1 MKIADYG
8 KAITSYIE
16 SPTKFQKDIT
26 KKRASDIFKDRA
38 FLSEGTIV
46 PIPPKKPRQLKDL
59 FERIDRTVA
68 AIRSKTMDAEFLLPG
83 LEEFTQEYIKDGLIS
98 GSKAREFA
106 IERKEYYDNFIKN
119 NPSGT
124 LPSFDFDNDGKET
137 QLTEEEIIERINQ
150 ADGGTVE
157 REDFVDGG
165 VVKYGPNTGKYVL
178 RYTED
183 GKRLKKFF
191 DTKEEFDKFVKIRQD
206 LPRGGKIG
214 DYTKR
219 ITKPSNKE
227 IEIAELVY
235 GDKYNKK
242 GVELWQS
249 LKRSERGG
257 IRQGSV
263 TGISKSKRKGPLP
276 KEVNQLGKEEF
287 IKLAKANKGKTFN
300 EFLEVL
306 KDYKTVRGADFTI
319 DGIRDRLKMYNLGA
333 GFFKREEP
341 KGMSKEVDEKRFQ
354 KRKKMLETTAPF
366 KAKGTGGFQFHHIM
380 NIGGEIPLD
389 TNDIA
394 VISAKMNR
402 TLSPYNRDLNNIAND
417 ITDLINDQPK
427 NYLKRIDELNNK
439 AEGIVK
445 KAVKELP
452 KEYRNLIGFNRVV
465 PVFDEYGTPVNF
477 VGKKFGGSNQKNPG
491 IKLENLST
499 KQANSLRKQIK
510 TDALSFEKAGLK
522 DKILSGTG
530 KVLKGVGKVI
540 KPIGYAAGAKALF
553 DARALADEK
562 GIELSKTDLFMALDS
577 GDPNVAINNYM
588 RRNDPEFA
596 AAERAKDLAQMTDD
610 FEKVGQTTFGKYNDQ
625 IKNIKLP

>member
-16 SPTKFQKDIT
+16 SPTTAQKLKSKANAETLGRTFLAEGSKDIVEPPKSMQVDTTTKGPDLFTIDKFKDKAEIYVGAWHNKALPNDDIKSALNKFTKQGLNDGTFTVDEAIKVVQDLKFQ
-26 KKRASDIFKDRA
+26 FQDRA
-38 FLSEGTIV
+38 QKQRLRDVIPEGI
-46 PIPPKKPRQLKDL
+46 
-59 FERIDRTVA
+59 
-68 AIRSKTMDAEFLLPG
+68 
-83 LEEFTQEYIKDGLIS
+83 
-98 GSKAREFA
+98 
-106 IERKEYYDNFIKN
+106 
-119 NPSGT
+119 
-124 LPSFDFDNDGKET
+124 
-137 QLTEEEIIERINQ
+137 
-150 ADGGTVE
+150 GTVE
-157 REDFVDGG
+157 RDDFVDGG
-165 VVKYGPNTGKYVL
+165 IVKYGPNTGKYVL

-206 LPRGGKIG
+206 LPKGGKIG

-319 DGIRDRLKMYNLGA
+319 DSIRDRLNMYDLGA

-402 TLSPYNRDLNNIAND
+402 TLSPYNKQLND
-417 ITDLINDQPK
+417 IGNEISILISDQPK
-427 NYLKRIDELNNK
+427 DYLKRIDQLNDK

-445 KAVKELP
+445 KATKDLP
-452 KEYRNLIGFNRVV
+452 KEYRNLIGFNKVI
-465 PVFDEYGTPVNF
+465 PVFDENATVIDF
-477 VGKKFGGSNQKNPG
+477 QSKKIGGSDQKQPG
-491 IKLENLST
+491 IKLEKLN
-499 KQANSLRKQIK
+499 KEQATALRKQIK

-522 DKILSGTG
+522 DKILSTSG
-530 KVLKGVGKVI
+530 KVLKTAGKVI
-540 KPIGYAAGAKALF
+540 KPIGYAVGTKALF

-588 RRNDPEFA
+588 RRNNPEFA
-596 AAERAKDLAQMTDD
+596 AAERAKDLAKMTDD
-610 FEKVGQTTFGKYNDQ
+610 FEEVGKNTIFGKYNDQ

>member
-16 SPTKFQKDIT
+16 SPTRLQKQQSKKAAENFLLITGDRIQLADGTTPKAKPFTLDQFKEKANIYMAAYQSNSLPVNDIRLALDDFT
-26 KKRASDIFKDRA
+26 KKGIAD
-38 FLSEGTIV
+38 GTFTADEAIKV
-46 PIPPKKPRQLKDL
+46 VKDL
-59 FERIDRTVA
+59 
-68 AIRSKTMDAEFLLPG
+68 RS
-83 LEEFTQEYIKDGLIS
+83 
-98 GSKAREFA
+98 
-106 IERKEYYDNFIKN
+106 YYRDLAQKQRLRGVVEGI
-119 NPSGT
+119 
-124 LPSFDFDNDGKET
+124 
-137 QLTEEEIIERINQ
+137 
-150 ADGGTVE
+150 GTVDRSE
-157 REDFVDGG
+157 LVDGG
-165 VVKYGPNTGKYVL
+165 LVKQGPNTGKYVL
-178 RYTED
+178 RYTQD
-183 GKRLKKFF
+183 GERLRKFF
-191 DTKEEFDKFVKIRQD
+191 DTKEEFDKFVKIRQN
-206 LPRGGKIG
+206 LPKGGAIG
-214 DYTKR
+214 DYTKK
-219 ITKPSNKE
+219 ISKPSVKE

-235 GDKYNKK
+235 GNKYNKK

-249 LKRSERGG
+249 LKRKERQG
-257 IRQGSV
+257 IRQGST
-263 TGISKSKRKGPLP
+263 TGSTILKGKGPL
-276 KEVNQLGKEEF
+276 KQAANQLGKKEF
-287 IKLAKANKGKTFN
+287 IELAKANKGKTFN

-319 DGIRDRLKMYNLGA
+319 EGIRDRLKMYDLGA

-417 ITDLINDQPK
+417 ITDLINEQPK
-427 NYLKRIDELNNK
+427 GYLKKIDELNDK

-465 PVFDEYGTPVNF
+465 PVLDEYGTPVNF
-477 VGKKFGGSNQKNPG
+477 VGKKFGGSDQKQPG
-491 IKLENLST
+491 IKLENLT
-499 KQANSLRKQIK
+499 KEQATDLRKRIK
-510 TDALSFEKAGLK
+510 TDALSFEKVGLK
-522 DKILSGTG
+522 DKILSTG
-530 KVLKGVGKVI
+530 GKILKTTGKVI
-540 KPIGYAAGAKALF
+540 KPVGYAFGANAVKSAITKA
-553 DARALADEK
+553 DDM
-562 GIELSKTDLFMALDS
+562 GIKLSLTDKIMAFDS
-577 GDPNVAINNYM
+577 GDADIAINNYM

-596 AAERAKDLAQMTDD
+596 AAERAKDLAKMTDD
-610 FEKVGQTTFGKYNDQ
+610 FEEVGQTTFGKYNDQ

>member
-16 SPTKFQKDIT
+16 SPTTAQKLKSKANAETLGRTFLAEGSEDIVEPPKSMQVDTTTKGPDLFTIDKFKDKAEIYVGAWHNKALPNDDIKSALNKFTKQGLNDGTFTVDEAIKVVQDLKFQ
-26 KKRASDIFKDRA
+26 FQDRA
-38 FLSEGTIV
+38 QKQRLRDVIPEGI
-46 PIPPKKPRQLKDL
+46 
-59 FERIDRTVA
+59 
-68 AIRSKTMDAEFLLPG
+68 
-83 LEEFTQEYIKDGLIS
+83 
-98 GSKAREFA
+98 
-106 IERKEYYDNFIKN
+106 
-119 NPSGT
+119 
-124 LPSFDFDNDGKET
+124 
-137 QLTEEEIIERINQ
+137 
-150 ADGGTVE
+150 GTVE
-157 REDFVDGG
+157 RDDFVDGG
-165 VVKYGPNTGKYVL
+165 IVKYGPNTGKYVL

-183 GKRLKKFF
+183 GKRLKNFF

-206 LPRGGKIG
+206 LPKGGKIG

-319 DGIRDRLKMYNLGA
+319 DSIRDRLNMYDLGA

-402 TLSPYNRDLNNIAND
+402 TLSPYNKQLND
-417 ITDLINDQPK
+417 IGNEISILISDQPK
-427 NYLKRIDELNNK
+427 DYLKRIDQLNDK

-445 KAVKELP
+445 KATKDLP
-452 KEYRNLIGFNRVV
+452 KEYRNLIGFNKVI
-465 PVFDEYGTPVNF
+465 PVFDENATVIDF
-477 VGKKFGGSNQKNPG
+477 QSKKIGGSDQKQPG
-491 IKLENLST
+491 IKLEKLN
-499 KQANSLRKQIK
+499 KEQATALRKQIK

-522 DKILSGTG
+522 DKILSTSG
-530 KVLKGVGKVI
+530 KVLKTAGKVI
-540 KPIGYAAGAKALF
+540 KPIGYAVGTKALF

-588 RRNDPEFA
+588 RRNNPEFA
-596 AAERAKDLAQMTDD
+596 AAERAKDLAKMTDD
-610 FEKVGQTTFGKYNDQ
+610 FEEVGKNTIFGKYNDQ

>member
-16 SPTKFQKDIT
+16 SPTRLQKQQSKKAAENFLLITGDRIQLADGTTPKAKPFTLDQFKEKANIYMAAYQSNSLPVNDIRLALDDFT
-26 KKRASDIFKDRA
+26 KKGIAD
-38 FLSEGTIV
+38 GTFTADEAIKV
-46 PIPPKKPRQLKDL
+46 VKDL
-59 FERIDRTVA
+59 
-68 AIRSKTMDAEFLLPG
+68 RS
-83 LEEFTQEYIKDGLIS
+83 
-98 GSKAREFA
+98 
-106 IERKEYYDNFIKN
+106 YYRDLAQKQRLRGVVEGI
-119 NPSGT
+119 
-124 LPSFDFDNDGKET
+124 
-137 QLTEEEIIERINQ
+137 
-150 ADGGTVE
+150 GTVDRSE
-157 REDFVDGG
+157 LVDGG
-165 VVKYGPNTGKYVL
+165 LVKQGPNTGKYVL
-178 RYTED
+178 RYTQD
-183 GKRLKKFF
+183 GKRLRKFF
-191 DTKEEFDKFVKIRQD
+191 DTKEEFDKFVKIRQN
-206 LPRGGKIG
+206 LPKGGAIG
-214 DYTKR
+214 DYTKK
-219 ITKPSNKE
+219 ISKPSVKE

-235 GDKYNKK
+235 GNKYNKK

-249 LKRSERGG
+249 LKRKERQG
-257 IRQGSV
+257 IRQGST
-263 TGISKSKRKGPLP
+263 TGSTILKGKGPQP
-276 KEVNQLGKEEF
+276 KAPNQLGKEEF

-319 DGIRDRLKMYNLGA
+319 EGIRDRLKMYDLGA

-417 ITDLINDQPK
+417 ITDLINEQPK
-427 NYLKRIDELNNK
+427 GYLKKIDELNDK

-465 PVFDEYGTPVNF
+465 PVLDEYGTPVNF
-477 VGKKFGGSNQKNPG
+477 VGKKFGGSDQKQPG
-491 IKLENLST
+491 IKLENLT
-499 KQANSLRKQIK
+499 KEQATDLRKRIK
-510 TDALSFEKAGLK
+510 TDALSFEKVGLK
-522 DKILSGTG
+522 DKILSTG
-530 KVLKGVGKVI
+530 GKILKTTGKVI
-540 KPIGYAAGAKALF
+540 KPVGYAFGANAVKSAITKA
-553 DARALADEK
+553 DDM
-562 GIELSKTDLFMALDS
+562 GIKLSLTDKIMAFDS
-577 GDPNVAINNYM
+577 GDADIAINNYM

-596 AAERAKDLAQMTDD
+596 AAERAKDLAKMTDD
-610 FEKVGQTTFGKYNDQ
+610 FEEVGQTTFGKYNDQ

>member
-16 SPTKFQKDIT
+16 SPTIAQKLQSKAKAQTLDRT
-26 KKRASDIFKDRA
+26 FLAEGTSPKAKPFTLDQFKD
-38 FLSEGTIV
+38 
-46 PIPPKKPRQLKDL
+46 K
-59 FERIDRTVA
+59 
-68 AIRSKTMDAEFLLPG
+68 AEIYVGAYHNNILPTADIKSA
-83 LEEFTQEYIKDGLIS
+83 LNKFTQKGIDDGTFSADEAIKVVQDLKSYFVDMAQKQRLRGVVEGI
-98 GSKAREFA
+98 
-106 IERKEYYDNFIKN
+106 
-119 NPSGT
+119 
-124 LPSFDFDNDGKET
+124 
-137 QLTEEEIIERINQ
+137 
-150 ADGGTVE
+150 GTVE
-157 REDFVDGG
+157 RDEFVDGG

-206 LPRGGKIG
+206 LPKGGKIG

-249 LKRSERGG
+249 LKTSERGG

-300 EFLEVL
+300 EFLKVL

-499 KQANSLRKQIK
+499 EQANSLRKQIK

-540 KPIGYAAGAKALF
+540 KPIGYAVGAKALF

-596 AAERAKDLAQMTDD
+596 AAERAKDLAKMTDD
-610 FEKVGQTTFGKYNDQ
+610 FEEVGQTTFGKYNDQ

>member
-16 SPTKFQKDIT
+16 SPTTAQKLLT
-26 KKRASDIFKDRA
+26 KSKVQPLDRTLLA
-38 FLSEGTIV
+38 DGTEI
-46 PIPPKKPRQLKDL
+46 IPQKKPKQLKDL
-59 FERIDRTVA
+59 FEKINRTVLA
-68 AIRSKTMDAEFLLPG
+68 VRSNTISPELIVPN
-83 LEEFTQEYIKDGLIS
+83 LEKETQEYIKDGIIS
-98 GSKAREFA
+98 GADARKFA
-106 IERKEYYDNFIKN
+106 IERKEYWDNWIKE
-119 NPSGT
+119 NPGGT
-124 LPSFDFDNDGKET
+124 TPSFEFDNEGNA
-137 QLTEEEIIERINQ
+137 TELSQEKIIERINES
-150 ADGGTVE
+150 DGG
-157 REDFVDGG
+157 RIGFVDGG
-165 VVKYGPNTGKYVL
+165 EVLQGPNKGKYVL

-206 LPRGGKIG
+206 LPRGGAIG

-219 ITKPSNKE
+219 ITKPSKKE

-235 GDKYNKK
+235 GEKYKKK

-249 LKRSERGG
+249 LKTSERGG

-263 TGISKSKRKGPLP
+263 TGISVSKRKGPLP

-610 FEKVGQTTFGKYNDQ
+610 FEEVGQTTFGKYNDQ

>member
-16 SPTKFQKDIT
+16 SPTRLQKQQSKKAAENFLLITGDRIQLAEGSAPKAKPFTLDQFKEKANIYMAAYQSNSLPVNDIRLALDDFT
-26 KKRASDIFKDRA
+26 KKGIAD
-38 FLSEGTIV
+38 GTFTADEAIKV
-46 PIPPKKPRQLKDL
+46 VKDL
-59 FERIDRTVA
+59 RSYYRDLAQKQRLRGVVEGIGDVDR
-68 AIRSKTMDAEFLLPG
+68 SEL
-83 LEEFTQEYIKDGLIS
+83 
-98 GSKAREFA
+98 
-106 IERKEYYDNFIKN
+106 
-119 NPSGT
+119 
-124 LPSFDFDNDGKET
+124 
-137 QLTEEEIIERINQ
+137 
-150 ADGGTVE
+150 
-157 REDFVDGG
+157 VDGG
-165 VVKYGPNTGKYVL
+165 LVKQGPNTGKYVL
-178 RYTED
+178 RYTQD
-183 GKRLKKFF
+183 GERLRKFF
-191 DTKEEFDKFVKIRQD
+191 DTKEEFDKFVKIRQN
-206 LPRGGKIG
+206 LPKGGAIG
-214 DYTKR
+214 DYTKK
-219 ITKPSNKE
+219 ISKPSVKE

-235 GDKYNKK
+235 GNKYNKK

-249 LKRSERGG
+249 LKRKERQG
-257 IRQGSV
+257 IRQGST
-263 TGISKSKRKGPLP
+263 TGSTILKGKGPQP
-276 KEVNQLGKEEF
+276 KAPNQLGKEEF

-319 DGIRDRLKMYNLGA
+319 EGIRDRLKMYDLGA

-417 ITDLINDQPK
+417 ITDLINEQPK
-427 NYLKRIDELNNK
+427 GYLKKIDELNDK

-465 PVFDEYGTPVNF
+465 PVLDEYGTPVNF
-477 VGKKFGGSNQKNPG
+477 VGKKFGGSDQKQPG
-491 IKLENLST
+491 IKLENLT
-499 KQANSLRKQIK
+499 KEQATDLRKRIK
-510 TDALSFEKAGLK
+510 TDALSFEKVGLK
-522 DKILSGTG
+522 DKILSTG
-530 KVLKGVGKVI
+530 GKILKTTGKVI
-540 KPIGYAAGAKALF
+540 KPVGYAFGANAVKSAITKA
-553 DARALADEK
+553 DDM
-562 GIELSKTDLFMALDS
+562 GIKLSLTDKIMAFDS
-577 GDPNVAINNYM
+577 GDADIAINNYM

-596 AAERAKDLAQMTDD
+596 AAERAKDLAKMTDD
-610 FEKVGQTTFGKYNDQ
+610 FEEVGQTTFGKYNDQ

>member
-16 SPTKFQKDIT
+16 SPTRLQKQQSKKAAENFLLITGDRIQLAEGSAPKAKPFTLDQFKEKANIYMAAYQSNSLPVNDIRLALDDFT
-26 KKRASDIFKDRA
+26 KKGIAD
-38 FLSEGTIV
+38 GTFTADEAIKV
-46 PIPPKKPRQLKDL
+46 VKDL
-59 FERIDRTVA
+59 RSYYRDLAQKQRLRGVVEGIGDVDR
-68 AIRSKTMDAEFLLPG
+68 SEL
-83 LEEFTQEYIKDGLIS
+83 
-98 GSKAREFA
+98 
-106 IERKEYYDNFIKN
+106 
-119 NPSGT
+119 
-124 LPSFDFDNDGKET
+124 
-137 QLTEEEIIERINQ
+137 
-150 ADGGTVE
+150 
-157 REDFVDGG
+157 VDGG
-165 VVKYGPNTGKYVL
+165 LVKQGPNTGKYVL
-178 RYTED
+178 RYTQD
-183 GKRLKKFF
+183 GERLRKFF
-191 DTKEEFDKFVKIRQD
+191 DTKEEFDKFVKIRQN
-206 LPRGGKIG
+206 LPKGGAIG
-214 DYTKR
+214 DYTKK
-219 ITKPSNKE
+219 ISKPSVKE

-235 GDKYNKK
+235 GNKYNKK

-249 LKRSERGG
+249 LKRKERQG
-257 IRQGSV
+257 IRQGST
-263 TGISKSKRKGPLP
+263 TGSTILKGKGPQP
-276 KEVNQLGKEEF
+276 KAPNQLGKEEF

-319 DGIRDRLKMYNLGA
+319 EGIRDRLKMYDLGA

-417 ITDLINDQPK
+417 ITDLINEQPK
-427 NYLKRIDELNNK
+427 GYLKKIDELNDK

-477 VGKKFGGSNQKNPG
+477 VGKKFGGSDQKQPG
-491 IKLENLST
+491 IKLENLT
-499 KQANSLRKQIK
+499 KEQATDLRKRIK
-510 TDALSFEKAGLK
+510 TDALSFEKVGLK
-522 DKILSGTG
+522 DKILSTG
-530 KVLKGVGKVI
+530 GKILKTTGKVI
-540 KPIGYAAGAKALF
+540 KPVGYAFGANAVKSAITKA
-553 DARALADEK
+553 DDM
-562 GIELSKTDLFMALDS
+562 GIKLSLTDKIMAFDS
-577 GDPNVAINNYM
+577 GDADIAINNYM

-596 AAERAKDLAQMTDD
+596 AAERAKDLAKMTDD
-610 FEKVGQTTFGKYNDQ
+610 FEEVGQTTFGKYNDQ

>member
-16 SPTKFQKDIT
+16 SPTRLQKQQSKKAAENFLLITGDRIQLAEGSAPKAKPFTLDQFKEKANIYMAAYQSNSLPVNDIRLALDDFT
-26 KKRASDIFKDRA
+26 KKGIAD
-38 FLSEGTIV
+38 GTFTADEAIKV
-46 PIPPKKPRQLKDL
+46 VKDL
-59 FERIDRTVA
+59 
-68 AIRSKTMDAEFLLPG
+68 RS
-83 LEEFTQEYIKDGLIS
+83 
-98 GSKAREFA
+98 
-106 IERKEYYDNFIKN
+106 YYRDLAQKQRLRGVVEGI
-119 NPSGT
+119 
-124 LPSFDFDNDGKET
+124 
-137 QLTEEEIIERINQ
+137 
-150 ADGGTVE
+150 GTVDRSE
-157 REDFVDGG
+157 LVDGG
-165 VVKYGPNTGKYVL
+165 LVKQGPNTGKYVL
-178 RYTED
+178 RYTQD
-183 GKRLKKFF
+183 GKRLRKFF
-191 DTKEEFDKFVKIRQD
+191 DTKEEFDKFVKIRQN
-206 LPRGGKIG
+206 LPKGGAIG
-214 DYTKR
+214 DYTKK
-219 ITKPSNKE
+219 ISKPSVKE

-235 GDKYNKK
+235 GNKYNKK

-249 LKRSERGG
+249 LKRKERQG
-257 IRQGSV
+257 IRQGST
-263 TGISKSKRKGPLP
+263 TGSTILKGKGPQP
-276 KEVNQLGKEEF
+276 KAPNQLGKEEF

-319 DGIRDRLKMYNLGA
+319 EGIRDRLKMYDLGA

-417 ITDLINDQPK
+417 ITDLINEQPK
-427 NYLKRIDELNNK
+427 GYLKKIDELNDK

-477 VGKKFGGSNQKNPG
+477 VGKKFGGSDQKQPG
-491 IKLENLST
+491 IKLENLT
-499 KQANSLRKQIK
+499 KEQATDLRKRIK
-510 TDALSFEKAGLK
+510 TDALSFEKVGLK
-522 DKILSGTG
+522 DKILSTG
-530 KVLKGVGKVI
+530 GKILKTTGKVI
-540 KPIGYAAGAKALF
+540 KPVGYAFGANAVKSAITKA
-553 DARALADEK
+553 DDM
-562 GIELSKTDLFMALDS
+562 GIKLSLTDKIMAFDS
-577 GDPNVAINNYM
+577 GDADIAINNYM

-596 AAERAKDLAQMTDD
+596 AAERAKDLAKMTDD
-610 FEKVGQTTFGKYNDQ
+610 FEEVGQTTFGKYNDQ

>member
-16 SPTKFQKDIT
+16 SPTRLQKQQSKKAAENFLLITGDRIQLAEGSAPKAKPFTLDQFKEKANIYMAAYQSNSLPVNDIRLALDDFT
-26 KKRASDIFKDRA
+26 KKGIAD
-38 FLSEGTIV
+38 GTFTADEAIKV
-46 PIPPKKPRQLKDL
+46 VKDL
-59 FERIDRTVA
+59 
-68 AIRSKTMDAEFLLPG
+68 RS
-83 LEEFTQEYIKDGLIS
+83 
-98 GSKAREFA
+98 
-106 IERKEYYDNFIKN
+106 YYRDLAQKQRLRGVVEGI
-119 NPSGT
+119 
-124 LPSFDFDNDGKET
+124 
-137 QLTEEEIIERINQ
+137 
-150 ADGGTVE
+150 GTVDRSE
-157 REDFVDGG
+157 LVDGG
-165 VVKYGPNTGKYVL
+165 LVKQGPNTGKYVL
-178 RYTED
+178 RYTQD
-183 GKRLKKFF
+183 GERLRKFF
-191 DTKEEFDKFVKIRQD
+191 DTKEEFDKFVKIRQN
-206 LPRGGKIG
+206 LPKGGAIG
-214 DYTKR
+214 DYTKK
-219 ITKPSNKE
+219 ISKPSVKE

-235 GDKYNKK
+235 GNKYNKK

-249 LKRSERGG
+249 LKRKERQG
-257 IRQGSV
+257 IRQGST
-263 TGISKSKRKGPLP
+263 TGSTILKGKGPQP
-276 KEVNQLGKEEF
+276 KAPNQLGKEEF

-319 DGIRDRLKMYNLGA
+319 EGIRDRLKMYDLGA

-366 KAKGTGGFQFHHIM
+366 KAKGTGAFQFHHIM

-417 ITDLINDQPK
+417 ITDLINEQPK
-427 NYLKRIDELNNK
+427 GYLKKIDELNDK

-465 PVFDEYGTPVNF
+465 PVLDEYGTPVNF
-477 VGKKFGGSNQKNPG
+477 VGKKFGGSDQKQPG
-491 IKLENLST
+491 IKLENLT
-499 KQANSLRKQIK
+499 KEQATDLRKRIK
-510 TDALSFEKAGLK
+510 TDALSFEKVGLK
-522 DKILSGTG
+522 DKILSTG
-530 KVLKGVGKVI
+530 GKILKTTGKVI
-540 KPIGYAAGAKALF
+540 KPVGYAFGANAVKSAITKA
-553 DARALADEK
+553 DDM
-562 GIELSKTDLFMALDS
+562 GIKLSLTDKIMAFDS
-577 GDPNVAINNYM
+577 GDADIAINNYM

-596 AAERAKDLAQMTDD
+596 AAERAKDLAKMTDD
-610 FEKVGQTTFGKYNDQ
+610 FEEVGQTTFGKYNDQ

>member
-1 MKIADYG
+1 MVRRTPFANGSEKPTPRTFQDKLSTLKEASRGLDPES
-8 KAITSYIE
+8 TLRLFDFYIQE
-16 SPTKFQKDIT
+16 ALTKGELTEQQ
-26 KKRASDIFKDRA
+26 ASGIYQSLPQAEIK
-38 FLSEGTIV
+38 ETIET
-46 PIPPKKPRQLKDL
+46 
-59 FERIDRTVA
+59 FER
-68 AIRSKTMDAEFLLPG
+68 E
-83 LEEFTQEYIKDGLIS
+83 
-98 GSKAREFA
+98 
-106 IERKEYYDNFIKN
+106 N
-119 NPSGT
+119 
-124 LPSFDFDNDGKET
+124 
-137 QLTEEEIIERINQ
+137 
-150 ADGGTVE
+150 
-157 REDFVDGG
+157 FVDGG
-165 VVKYGPNTGKYVL
+165 EVLQGPNKGKYLL

-191 DTKEEFDKFVKIRQD
+191 DTKEEFEEFAETRRN
-206 LPRGGKIG
+206 LPKGGARDQSKNISVP
-214 DYTKR
+214 TK
-219 ITKPSNKE
+219 KE
-227 IEIAELVY
+227 QQIANQFY
-235 GDKYNKK
+235 GPRYNLT
-242 GVELWQS
+242 GRELWRS
-249 LKRSERGG
+249 LTGKERAGIKRGAT
-257 IRQGSV
+257 
-263 TGISKSKRKGPLP
+263 TGISVTKGKGPV
-276 KEVNQLGKEEF
+276 KQAANQLGKEEF
-287 IKLAKANKGKTFN
+287 IELAKANKGKTYK

-306 KDYKTVRGADFTI
+306 KPYKTVRGADFTYE
-319 DGIRDRLKMYNLGA
+319 GIADRVKMYGLGA

-341 KGMSKEVDEKRFQ
+341 KGMSKESDEKRLR

-366 KAKGTGGFQFHHIM
+366 RAKGTKKFQFHHIM

-394 VISAKMNR
+394 VISGKMNR
-402 TLSPYNRDLNNIAND
+402 TLAPYNKDLNNIAND
-417 ITDLINDQPK
+417 ISDLISDQPK
-427 NYLKRIDELNNK
+427 NYLKRIDELNDQ

-465 PVFDEYGTPVNF
+465 PVFDEYGTPINF
-477 VGKKFGGSNQKNPG
+477 VGKKFGGSNQKQPG
-491 IKLENLST
+491 IKLEKLT
-499 KQANSLRKQIK
+499 TEQANSLRKQIK

-596 AAERAKDLAQMTDD
+596 AAERAKDLGRLSDD
-610 FEKVGQTTFGKYNDQ
+610 FEEVGQSTFGKFNDQ

>member
-16 SPTKFQKDIT
+16 SPTTAQKLQAKEKAQTLGRTLLAEGSEDIVEPSKSMQVDTTT
-26 KKRASDIFKDRA
+26 KGPDLFTIDDFKDKAYIYVGAYHNNALPTADIKSALNKFTQKGIDDGTFTADEAIKVVQDLKYQFVDRA
-38 FLSEGTIV
+38 QKQRLRDVIIEGT
-46 PIPPKKPRQLKDL
+46 
-59 FERIDRTVA
+59 
-68 AIRSKTMDAEFLLPG
+68 
-83 LEEFTQEYIKDGLIS
+83 
-98 GSKAREFA
+98 
-106 IERKEYYDNFIKN
+106 
-119 NPSGT
+119 
-124 LPSFDFDNDGKET
+124 
-137 QLTEEEIIERINQ
+137 
-150 ADGGTVE
+150 GTVE
-157 REDFVDGG
+157 RDEFVDGG

-183 GKRLKKFF
+183 GKRLRKFF

-206 LPRGGKIG
+206 LPKGGKIG

-249 LKRSERGG
+249 LKTSERSG
-257 IRQGSV
+257 IRRGSI

-445 KAVKELP
+445 KAIKELP

-499 KQANSLRKQIK
+499 EQANSLRKQIK

-540 KPIGYAAGAKALF
+540 KPIGYAVGAKALF

-596 AAERAKDLAQMTDD
+596 AAERAKDLAKMTDD
-610 FEKVGQTTFGKYNDQ
+610 FEEVGQTTFGKYNDQ

>member
-16 SPTKFQKDIT
+16 SPTRLQKQQSKKAAENFLLITGDRIQLAEGSAPKAKPFTLDQFKEKANIYMAAYQSNSLPVNDIRLALDDFT
-26 KKRASDIFKDRA
+26 KKGIAD
-38 FLSEGTIV
+38 GTFTADEAIKV
-46 PIPPKKPRQLKDL
+46 VKDL
-59 FERIDRTVA
+59 
-68 AIRSKTMDAEFLLPG
+68 RS
-83 LEEFTQEYIKDGLIS
+83 
-98 GSKAREFA
+98 
-106 IERKEYYDNFIKN
+106 YYRDLAQKQRLRGVVEGI
-119 NPSGT
+119 
-124 LPSFDFDNDGKET
+124 
-137 QLTEEEIIERINQ
+137 
-150 ADGGTVE
+150 GTVDRSE
-157 REDFVDGG
+157 LVDGG
-165 VVKYGPNTGKYVL
+165 LVKQGPNTGKYVL
-178 RYTED
+178 RYTQD
-183 GKRLKKFF
+183 GERLRKFF
-191 DTKEEFDKFVKIRQD
+191 DTKEEFDKFVKIRQN
-206 LPRGGKIG
+206 LPKGGAIG
-214 DYTKR
+214 DYTKK
-219 ITKPSNKE
+219 ISKPSVKE

-235 GDKYNKK
+235 GNKYNKK

-249 LKRSERGG
+249 LKRKERQG
-257 IRQGSV
+257 IRQGST
-263 TGISKSKRKGPLP
+263 TGSTILKGKGPQP
-276 KEVNQLGKEEF
+276 KAPNQLGKEEF

-319 DGIRDRLKMYNLGA
+319 EGIRDRLKMYDLGA

-417 ITDLINDQPK
+417 ITDLINEQPK
-427 NYLKRIDELNNK
+427 GYLKKIDELNDK

-477 VGKKFGGSNQKNPG
+477 VGKKFGGSDQKQPG
-491 IKLENLST
+491 IKLENLT
-499 KQANSLRKQIK
+499 KEQATDLRKRIK
-510 TDALSFEKAGLK
+510 TDALSFEKVGLK
-522 DKILSGTG
+522 DKILSTG
-530 KVLKGVGKVI
+530 GKILKTTGKVI
-540 KPIGYAAGAKALF
+540 KPVGYAFGANAVKSAITKA
-553 DARALADEK
+553 DDM
-562 GIELSKTDLFMALDS
+562 GIKLSLTDKIMAFDS
-577 GDPNVAINNYM
+577 GDADIAINNYM

-596 AAERAKDLAQMTDD
+596 AAERAKDLAKMTDD
-610 FEKVGQTTFGKYNDQ
+610 FEEVGQTTFGKYNDQ

>member
-16 SPTKFQKDIT
+16 SPTRLQKQQSKKAAENFLLITGDRIQLADGTTPKAKPFTLDQFKEKANIYMAAYQSNSLPVNDIRLALDDFT
-26 KKRASDIFKDRA
+26 KKGIAD
-38 FLSEGTIV
+38 GTFTADEAIKV
-46 PIPPKKPRQLKDL
+46 VKDL
-59 FERIDRTVA
+59 
-68 AIRSKTMDAEFLLPG
+68 RS
-83 LEEFTQEYIKDGLIS
+83 
-98 GSKAREFA
+98 
-106 IERKEYYDNFIKN
+106 YYRDLAQKQRLRGVVEGI
-119 NPSGT
+119 
-124 LPSFDFDNDGKET
+124 
-137 QLTEEEIIERINQ
+137 
-150 ADGGTVE
+150 GTVDRSE
-157 REDFVDGG
+157 LVDGG
-165 VVKYGPNTGKYVL
+165 LVKQGPNTGKYVL
-178 RYTED
+178 RYTQD
-183 GKRLKKFF
+183 GERLRKFF
-191 DTKEEFDKFVKIRQD
+191 DTKEEFDKFVKIRQN
-206 LPRGGKIG
+206 LPKGGAIG
-214 DYTKR
+214 DYTKK
-219 ITKPSNKE
+219 ISKPSVKE

-235 GDKYNKK
+235 GNKYNKK

-249 LKRSERGG
+249 LKRKERQG
-257 IRQGSV
+257 IRQGST
-263 TGISKSKRKGPLP
+263 TGSTILKGKGPQP
-276 KEVNQLGKEEF
+276 KAPNQLGKEEF

-319 DGIRDRLKMYNLGA
+319 EGIRDRLKMYDLGA

-417 ITDLINDQPK
+417 ITDLINEQPK
-427 NYLKRIDELNNK
+427 GYLKKIDELNDK

-465 PVFDEYGTPVNF
+465 PVLDEYGTPVNF
-477 VGKKFGGSNQKNPG
+477 VGKKFGGSDQKQPG
-491 IKLENLST
+491 IKLENLT
-499 KQANSLRKQIK
+499 KEQATDLRKRIK
-510 TDALSFEKAGLK
+510 TDALSFEKVGLK
-522 DKILSGTG
+522 DKILSTG
-530 KVLKGVGKVI
+530 GKILKTTGKVI
-540 KPIGYAAGAKALF
+540 KPVGYAFGANAVKSAITKA
-553 DARALADEK
+553 DDM
-562 GIELSKTDLFMALDS
+562 GIKLSLTDKIMAFDS
-577 GDPNVAINNYM
+577 GDADIAINNYM

-596 AAERAKDLAQMTDD
+596 AAERAKDLAKMTDD
-610 FEKVGQTTFGKYNDQ
+610 FEEVGQTTFGKYNDQ

>member
-16 SPTKFQKDIT
+16 SPTRLQKQQSKKAAENFLLITGDRIQLAEGSAPKAKPFTLDQFKEKANIYMAAYQSNSLPVNDIRLALDDFT
-26 KKRASDIFKDRA
+26 KKGIAD
-38 FLSEGTIV
+38 GTFTADEAIKV
-46 PIPPKKPRQLKDL
+46 VKDL
-59 FERIDRTVA
+59 
-68 AIRSKTMDAEFLLPG
+68 RS
-83 LEEFTQEYIKDGLIS
+83 
-98 GSKAREFA
+98 
-106 IERKEYYDNFIKN
+106 YYRDLAQKQRLRGVVEGI
-119 NPSGT
+119 
-124 LPSFDFDNDGKET
+124 
-137 QLTEEEIIERINQ
+137 
-150 ADGGTVE
+150 GTVDRSE
-157 REDFVDGG
+157 LVDGG
-165 VVKYGPNTGKYVL
+165 LVKQGPNTGKYVL
-178 RYTED
+178 RYTQD
-183 GKRLKKFF
+183 GKRLRKFF
-191 DTKEEFDKFVKIRQD
+191 DTKEEFDKFVKIRQN
-206 LPRGGKIG
+206 LPKGGAIG
-214 DYTKR
+214 DYTKK
-219 ITKPSNKE
+219 ISKPSVKE

-235 GDKYNKK
+235 GNKYNKK

-249 LKRSERGG
+249 LKRKERQG
-257 IRQGSV
+257 IRQGST
-263 TGISKSKRKGPLP
+263 TGSTILKGKGPQP
-276 KEVNQLGKEEF
+276 KAPNQLGKEEF

-319 DGIRDRLKMYNLGA
+319 EGIRDRLKMYDLGA

-417 ITDLINDQPK
+417 ITDLINEQPK
-427 NYLKRIDELNNK
+427 GYLKKIDELNDK

-465 PVFDEYGTPVNF
+465 PVLDEYGTPVNF
-477 VGKKFGGSNQKNPG
+477 VGKKFGGSDQKQPG
-491 IKLENLST
+491 IKLENLT
-499 KQANSLRKQIK
+499 KEQATDLRKRIK
-510 TDALSFEKAGLK
+510 TDALSFEKVGLK
-522 DKILSGTG
+522 DKILSTG
-530 KVLKGVGKVI
+530 GKILKTTGKVI
-540 KPIGYAAGAKALF
+540 KPVGYAFGANAVKSAITKA
-553 DARALADEK
+553 DDM
-562 GIELSKTDLFMALDS
+562 GIKLSLTDKIMAFDS
-577 GDPNVAINNYM
+577 GDADIAINNYM

-596 AAERAKDLAQMTDD
+596 AAERAKDLAKMTDD
-610 FEKVGQTTFGKYNDQ
+610 FEEVGQTTFGKYNDQ

>member
-16 SPTKFQKDIT
+16 SPTRLQKQQSKKAAENFLLITGDRIQLAEGSAPKAKPFTLDQFKEKANIYMAAYQSNSLPVNDIRLALDDFT
-26 KKRASDIFKDRA
+26 KKGIAD
-38 FLSEGTIV
+38 GTFTADEAIKV
-46 PIPPKKPRQLKDL
+46 VKDL
-59 FERIDRTVA
+59 
-68 AIRSKTMDAEFLLPG
+68 RS
-83 LEEFTQEYIKDGLIS
+83 
-98 GSKAREFA
+98 
-106 IERKEYYDNFIKN
+106 YYRDLAQKQRLRGVVEGI
-119 NPSGT
+119 
-124 LPSFDFDNDGKET
+124 
-137 QLTEEEIIERINQ
+137 
-150 ADGGTVE
+150 GTVDRSE
-157 REDFVDGG
+157 LVDGG
-165 VVKYGPNTGKYVL
+165 LVKQGPNTGKYVL
-178 RYTED
+178 RYTQD
-183 GKRLKKFF
+183 GERLRKFF
-191 DTKEEFDKFVKIRQD
+191 DTKEEFDKFVKIRQN
-206 LPRGGKIG
+206 LPKGGAIG
-214 DYTKR
+214 DYTKK
-219 ITKPSNKE
+219 ISKPSVKE

-235 GDKYNKK
+235 GNKYNKK

-249 LKRSERGG
+249 LKRKERQG
-257 IRQGSV
+257 IRQGST
-263 TGISKSKRKGPLP
+263 TGSTILKGKGPQP
-276 KEVNQLGKEEF
+276 KAPNQLGKEEF

-319 DGIRDRLKMYNLGA
+319 EGIRDRLKMYDLGA

-417 ITDLINDQPK
+417 ITDLINEQPK
-427 NYLKRIDELNNK
+427 GYLKKIDELNDK

-465 PVFDEYGTPVNF
+465 PVLDEYGTPVNF
-477 VGKKFGGSNQKNPG
+477 VGKKFGGSDQKQPG
-491 IKLENLST
+491 IKLENLT
-499 KQANSLRKQIK
+499 KEQATDLRKRIK
-510 TDALSFEKAGLK
+510 TDALSFEKVGLK
-522 DKILSGTG
+522 DKILSTG
-530 KVLKGVGKVI
+530 GKILKTTGKVI
-540 KPIGYAAGAKALF
+540 KPVGYAFGANAVKSAITKA
-553 DARALADEK
+553 DDM
-562 GIELSKTDLFMALDS
+562 GIKLSLTDKIMAFDS
-577 GDPNVAINNYM
+577 GDADIAINNYM

-596 AAERAKDLAQMTDD
+596 AAERAKDLAKMTDD
-610 FEKVGQTTFGKYNDQ
+610 FEEVGQTTFGKYNDQ

>member
-16 SPTKFQKDIT
+16 SPTKEEKDLL
-26 KKRASDIFKDRA
+26 KLRAESADRTLLA
-38 FLSEGTIV
+38 EGTT
-46 PIPPKKPRQLKDL
+46 PPPRKPKQLKDL
-59 FERIDRTVA
+59 YEKINRTVIG
-68 AIRSKTMDAEFLLPG
+68 IRSNNFAPELLLPN
-83 LEEFTQEYIKDGLIS
+83 LEKATQEYIKEGLIS
-98 GSKAREFA
+98 GADARKFA
-106 IERKEYYDNFIKN
+106 IERKEYWDKWIQDN
-119 NPSGT
+119 PGGT
-124 LPSFDFDNDGKET
+124 VPVFDFDNEGNAIEVSD
-137 QLTEEEIIERINQ
+137 EEVIERLNE
-150 ADGGTVE
+150 ADGG
-157 REDFVDGG
+157 RIGFVDGG
-165 VVKYGPNTGKYVL
+165 VIKYGPNIGKYAL

-183 GKRLKKFF
+183 GKRLRKIF
-191 DTKEEFDKFVKIRQD
+191 DTKEEFEAFAEMRRN
-206 LPRGGKIG
+206 LPKGGKIG

-235 GDKYNKK
+235 GEKYNKK

-249 LKRSERGG
+249 LKTSERGG
-257 IRQGSV
+257 IRQGSI
-263 TGISKSKRKGPLP
+263 TGISKSKRKGPLA

-319 DGIRDRLKMYNLGA
+319 DGIRDRLKMYDLGA

-402 TLSPYNRDLNNIAND
+402 TLSPYNKQLND
-417 ITDLINDQPK
+417 IGNEISILISDQPK
-427 NYLKRIDELNNK
+427 DYLKRIDELNNK

-499 KQANSLRKQIK
+499 EQANSLRKQIK
-510 TDALSFEKAGLK
+510 TDALSFEKVGLK
-522 DKILSGTG
+522 DKILSTG
-530 KVLKGVGKVI
+530 GKILKTTGKVI
-540 KPIGYAAGAKALF
+540 KPIGYAIGVGSAFQAKS
-553 DARALADEK
+553 LADEM
-562 GIELSKTDLFMALDS
+562 GIDLKPQDYAAAIEM
-577 GDPNVAINNYM
+577 GDAQAAINM
-588 RRNDPEFA
+588 WKMRNDPEYA
-596 AAERAKDLAQMTDD
+596 AAERAKTMAIPLDEGTYEAID
-610 FEKVGQTTFGKYNDQ
+610 EQTSTFGKYNDQ

>member
-16 SPTKFQKDIT
+16 SPTRLQKQQSKKAAENFLLITGDRIQLADGTTPKAKPFTLDQFKEKANIYMAAYQSNSLPVNDIRLALDDFT
-26 KKRASDIFKDRA
+26 KKGIAD
-38 FLSEGTIV
+38 GTFTADEAIKV
-46 PIPPKKPRQLKDL
+46 VKDL
-59 FERIDRTVA
+59 
-68 AIRSKTMDAEFLLPG
+68 RS
-83 LEEFTQEYIKDGLIS
+83 
-98 GSKAREFA
+98 
-106 IERKEYYDNFIKN
+106 YYRDLAQKQRLRGVVEGI
-119 NPSGT
+119 
-124 LPSFDFDNDGKET
+124 
-137 QLTEEEIIERINQ
+137 
-150 ADGGTVE
+150 GTVDRSE
-157 REDFVDGG
+157 LVDGG
-165 VVKYGPNTGKYVL
+165 LVKQGPNTGKYVL
-178 RYTED
+178 RYTQD
-183 GKRLKKFF
+183 GERLRKFF
-191 DTKEEFDKFVKIRQD
+191 DTKEEFDKFVKIRQN
-206 LPRGGKIG
+206 LPKGGAIG
-214 DYTKR
+214 DYTKK
-219 ITKPSNKE
+219 ISKPSVKE

-235 GDKYNKK
+235 GNKYNKK

-249 LKRSERGG
+249 LKRKERQG
-257 IRQGSV
+257 IRQGST
-263 TGISKSKRKGPLP
+263 TGSTILKGKGPQP
-276 KEVNQLGKEEF
+276 KAPNQLGKEEF

-319 DGIRDRLKMYNLGA
+319 EGIRDRLKMYDLGA

-417 ITDLINDQPK
+417 ITDLINEQPK
-427 NYLKRIDELNNK
+427 GYLKKIDELNDK

-477 VGKKFGGSNQKNPG
+477 VGKKFGGSDQKQPG
-491 IKLENLST
+491 IKLENLT
-499 KQANSLRKQIK
+499 KEQATDLRKRIK
-510 TDALSFEKAGLK
+510 TDALSFEKVGLK
-522 DKILSGTG
+522 DKILSTG
-530 KVLKGVGKVI
+530 GKILKTTGKVI
-540 KPIGYAAGAKALF
+540 KPVGYAFGANAVKSAITKA
-553 DARALADEK
+553 DDM
-562 GIELSKTDLFMALDS
+562 GIKLSLTDKIMAFDS
-577 GDPNVAINNYM
+577 GDADIAINNYM

-596 AAERAKDLAQMTDD
+596 AAERAKDLAKMTDD
-610 FEKVGQTTFGKYNDQ
+610 FEEVGQTTFGKYNDQ